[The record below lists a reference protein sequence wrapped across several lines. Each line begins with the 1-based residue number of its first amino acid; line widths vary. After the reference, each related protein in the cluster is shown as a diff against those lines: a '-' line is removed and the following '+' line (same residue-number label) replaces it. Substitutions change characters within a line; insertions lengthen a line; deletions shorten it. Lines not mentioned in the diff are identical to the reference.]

1 MKKIFSII
9 LCAAVVLVS
18 GCSGVSQEEYNSLVE
33 ENSKLNSK
41 NDQLQDE
48 LDTFK
53 TDKVNVDNCFE
64 IYAKILGLPKT
75 AISEELPNQI
85 SRGLYEEH
93 ILYRENDE
101 LASKTILSFDSS
113 LSAQDI
119 APYIKVYV
127 DGIKDVSGRTLQQYN
142 NMITNVYIY
151 RYDNGNI
158 IMSQCW
164 YKDDDGT
171 IKAPMF
177 FTSYGEDVAEELTRL
192 YKEEENSVQ

>member
-9 LCAAVVLVS
+9 LCAAVFLS
-18 GCSGVSQEEYNSLVE
+18 TGCSRVSQEEYNSLVE
-33 ENSKLNSK
+33 ENSNLNSEI
-41 NDQLQDE
+41 DQLKEKLKDLE
-48 LDTFK
+48 SGTAY
-53 TDKVNVDNCFE
+53 TDDCFE
-64 IYAKILGLPKT
+64 IYTQILGLPKT

-93 ILYRENDE
+93 IFYSENNE
-101 LASKTILSFDSS
+101 MAAKTILSFDNS
-113 LSAQDI
+113 LSAKDI

-127 DGIKDVSGRTLQQYN
+127 DGVKDTSNQTLEQYPMTAN
-142 NMITNVYIY
+142 IFIY
-151 RYDNGNI
+151 RYDNGNV

-164 YKDDDGT
+164 YKDDNGE

-192 YKEEENSVQ
+192 YEDEENSVQ

>member
-9 LCAAVVLVS
+9 LCAAVMLIA

-33 ENSKLNSK
+33 ENGKLKSET
-41 NDQLQDE
+41 DQLKEE
-48 LDTFK
+48 LENLKASKADA
-53 TDKVNVDNCFE
+53 DDCFE
-64 IYAKILGLPKT
+64 IYEKILGLPKA

-93 ILYRENDE
+93 IFYRENDE
-101 LASKTILSFDSS
+101 LAAKTILSFDSS

-127 DGIKDVSGRTLQQYN
+127 DGVKDTADQTLQQYP
-142 NMITNVYIY
+142 MTANVFIY
-151 RYDNGNI
+151 RYSNGNV

-164 YKDDDGT
+164 YKEDDGT

-177 FTSYGEDVAEELTRL
+177 FTSYGEDVAEELIRL
-192 YKEEENSVQ
+192 YKEEENSTQ